1 MELKILLLRSFN
13 FGNSLMQIAT
23 FKVESNNKKNKK
35 NVVELYLFLFLFFD
49 EMEVI
54 KIDAKRDFQ
63 NKANTKYKFV
73 LSILKNRKNREMVRT
88 TKIRTSK
95 TKKISETSV
104 DDQNIEKIN

>member
-23 FKVESNNKKNKK
+23 FKVESNNKKKKK
-35 NVVELYLFLFLFFD
+35 NVVELYLY

-73 LSILKNRKNREMVRT
+73 LSILKKRS
-88 TKIRTSK
+88 TKMHLFLK
-95 TKKISETSV
+95 
-104 DDQNIEKIN
+104 

>member
-1 MELKILLLRSFN
+1 
-13 FGNSLMQIAT
+13 MQIAT

-73 LSILKNRKNREMVRT
+73 LSILKKRS
-88 TKIRTSK
+88 TKMHLFLKWKHLLCPNYCLVEHPRGYGL
-95 TKKISETSV
+95 
-104 DDQNIEKIN
+104 INV